1 MNIAGHIEA
10 LRADLIATA
19 GIGDE
24 STLRVAEQLSRALD
38 PAMRLRL
45 LDILSEAALEV
56 NGQLTSGQIEVR
68 LAGGDVGFTYS
79 ESSHE
84 AEPAVR
90 RRPGRPHHAA
100 HSRAAEDT
108 RRGRR
113 GGGGRL
119 AEHLAGARDRRAPST
134 AAGSSGGPGGRRI
147 TGYATS

>member
-68 LAGGDVGFTYS
+68 LAGGDVGFVYS
-79 ESSHE
+79 ESSNE
-84 AEPAVR
+84 AEPAGEDAQAARITLRIPEQLKTRAEAAAAAEGVSLNTWLVR
-90 RRPGRPHHAA
+90 AT
-100 HSRAAEDT
+100 SRALD
-108 RRGRR
+108 RGR
-113 GGGGRL
+113 
-119 AEHLAGARDRRAPST
+119 
-134 AAGSSGGPGGRRI
+134 SSGGPGGRRI

>member
-84 AEPAVR
+84 AEPAGDDAQAARVTLRIPEQLKTRAEAAAAAEGVSLNTWLVR
-90 RRPGRPHHAA
+90 AT
-100 HSRAAEDT
+100 SRALD
-108 RRGRR
+108 RGR
-113 GGGGRL
+113 
-119 AEHLAGARDRRAPST
+119 
-134 AAGSSGGPGGRRI
+134 SSGGPGGRRI